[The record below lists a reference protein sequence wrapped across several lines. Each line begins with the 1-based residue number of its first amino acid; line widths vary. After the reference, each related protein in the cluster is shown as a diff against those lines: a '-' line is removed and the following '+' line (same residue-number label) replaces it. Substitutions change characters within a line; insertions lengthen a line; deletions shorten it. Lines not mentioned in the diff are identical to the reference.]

1 MLKRLL
7 LTLLSAALLTG
18 CWNSTATTPTKS
30 DLKSLS
36 RSMPAEEQSAYR
48 FVGLLLQGDY
58 QGIYQLML
66 EIDPT
71 LKVSEEYVV
80 GMLGLN
86 FGYLPAGVSQCGG
99 LESFSL
105 AKKVTVA
112 PGKEYHLTYKFS
124 MKDKSNPKC
133 AERNLPPIKA
143 KLKGKLWDLI
153 LPMG

>member
-1 MLKRLL
+1 MNKRML
-7 LTLLSAALLTG
+7 LTVLSAALLTG
-18 CWNSTATTPTKS
+18 CWNSTATTPATA

-36 RSMPAEEQSAYR
+36 RSMPAEEQDAYQ

-58 QGIYQLML
+58 KAIYQLMRDT
-66 EIDPT
+66 EPT
-71 LKVSEEYVV
+71 IQVSEEYVV
-80 GMLGLN
+80 SMLSLN
-86 FGYLPAGVSQCGG
+86 FGYIPAGVSQCGG
-99 LESFSL
+99 LDSFSL
-105 AKKVTVA
+105 AKKVPVA

-124 MKDKSNPKC
+124 MKDKSDPKC